1 MLCNTSHYLIKLL
14 HFVHESLDQRKSN
27 AALAAA
33 FDLSKAFNRI
43 DHSLVISDLCDMHT
57 PAWLLN
63 LVVSNLGQKTM
74 TLKYSGAES
83 SLRTLPAGTPQGAY
97 LGGLIFIIKFNG
109 AFLRPPIP
117 RPISYGDSS
126 ALKVKYIDDGTVA
139 VNVSLKSCL
148 INDPVSRPRPLS
160 FEERS
165 GHVLPPQN
173 NLLQYY
179 VYDTEG
185 FAAENNLMINKKKSK
200 LIEFSNSRKLD
211 FPPEIT
217 FRDGSLLEST
227 TEMTLLGVIVS
238 NDLKWA
244 KNTEFI
250 CTKARQKLWILRR
263 MLKLKLTE
271 YELFDVYQKEV
282 RTILEFAV
290 PVWHSAL
297 TRKQTSEIES
307 IQKQAFKIILGKSFY
322 SYSDACAKF
331 STGSLEQRRLEICH
345 RFALKNLDSNQSL
358 FTRVDLHPGLRKRSR
373 IVTEYKCNKR
383 KFQRSSLPYLASLL
397 NSRC

>member
-1 MLCNTSHYLIKLL
+1 
-14 HFVHESLDQRKSN
+14 
-27 AALAAA
+27 
-33 FDLSKAFNRI
+33 
-43 DHSLVISDLCDMHT
+43 MHT

-63 LVVSNLGQKTM
+63 LVVSYLSQRTM

-200 LIEFSNSRKLD
+200 LIKFSNSRKLD

-271 YELFDVYQKEV
+271 YELFNVYQKEV

-331 STGSLEQRRLEICH
+331 RTGSLEQRRLEICH